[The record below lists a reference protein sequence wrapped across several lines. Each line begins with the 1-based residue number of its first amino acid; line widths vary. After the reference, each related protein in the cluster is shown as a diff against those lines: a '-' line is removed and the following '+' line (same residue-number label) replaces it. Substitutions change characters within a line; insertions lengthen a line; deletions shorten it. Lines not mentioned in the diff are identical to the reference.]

1 MVLIRREEDNICY
14 ILDRCLTK
22 PELVSKLEQ
31 FKAEYESLG
40 YVAFFQDES
49 VKTMLIVFKPG
60 TDTFLTFMCYYKQV
74 PLRKNFFFYR

>member
-1 MVLIRREEDNICY
+1 MVLIRREDDNMCY

-31 FKAEYESLG
+31 FKAEYEGLG

-49 VKTMLIVFKPG
+49 VRTMLIVFKPG
-60 TDTFLTFMCYYKQV
+60 QEGFITFMVYYKPV
-74 PLRKNFFFYR
+74 PSRKNVFFYR